1 MNTNEF
7 KFYCP
12 RCDHPLKS
20 EAEFAGVHIYCPAC
34 NHFFRIP
41 NPSAGVGFT
50 RIVPEYVRTRATYM
64 PEASAA

>member
-7 KFYCP
+7 KFYCS

-34 NHFFRIP
+34 KHFFRIP
-41 NPSAGVGFT
+41 KPSAGARFT
-50 RIVPEYVRTRATYM
+50 HIVPEYVRTRATYV
-64 PEASAA
+64 PEGSAA